1 MGPLAVNTA
10 GIEMPWKRSEEAEEA
25 EESPVPGASILARMS
40 GHKNAAVVK

>member
-10 GIEMPWKRSEEAEEA
+10 GIRMLWKRPEEV
-25 EESPVPGASILARMS
+25 EESPVPAASILARMS